1 MSYSD
6 KMIVFAYIL
15 AAILTTGIL
24 ALNPSMVC
32 AQFYANEYGYE
43 DSNYNN
49 YDKQSKSSHVDIQKI
64 KCVNSNI
71 NINGIDITQIP
82 QDSSALAATN
92 EGDGA
97 TADATNSQNANGL
110 ADKINFDK
118 NLVNRYKNSLINFN
132 IF

>member
-1 MSYSD
+1 MNTD
-6 KMIVFAYIL
+6 TKTVIITIMI
-15 AAILTTGIL
+15 
-24 ALNPSMVC
+24 
-32 AQFYANEYGYE
+32 
-43 DSNYNN
+43 SN
-49 YDKQSKSSHVDIQKI
+49 QKSSHADIQKI